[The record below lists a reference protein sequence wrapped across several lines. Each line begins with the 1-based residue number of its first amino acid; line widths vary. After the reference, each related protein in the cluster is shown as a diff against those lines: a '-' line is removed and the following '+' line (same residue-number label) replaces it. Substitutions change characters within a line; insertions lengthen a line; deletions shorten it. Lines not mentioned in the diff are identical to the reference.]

1 MMKKLR
7 AAGPGGAQKMMQE
20 MMGGGGAPGAG
31 APGGMDIGSMMKSM
45 MGGGGGG
52 GGMPNMAQMQGRSS
66 FLQESVADGCRSYE
80 SYGWR
85 WGWRNAWLV
94 QFIEKVAQADV
105 TDMSQLMNMMG
116 GGR

>member
-1 MMKKLR
+1 
-7 AAGPGGAQKMMQE
+7 MMQE

-52 GGMPNMAQMQGRSS
+52 GGMPNMAQMQGTSYS
-66 FLQESVADGCRSYE
+66 LNVIVANGSRSYE

-85 WGWRNAWLV
+85 RRRWNAW
-94 QFIEKVAQADV
+94 
-105 TDMSQLMNMMG
+105 
-116 GGR
+116 

>member
-1 MMKKLR
+1 
-7 AAGPGGAQKMMQE
+7 MMQE

-52 GGMPNMAQMQGRSS
+52 GGMPNMAQMQGTSDS
-66 FLQESVADGCRSYE
+66 LDVSVADESRSYE